1 MTKFWTPFLAPW
13 FILHDKMMLFMR
25 ISCGNFATNCSH
37 LTYLWQ
43 ATKCLLVKAANQIL
57 TVFSLQFFC
66 SEKFTKFYAF
76 FEVKAYKSKAP
87 ATVAIKVRQSRKY
100 CFKADVST
108 CFRLFFGR
116 NWRHQKDVSKLTDL

>member
-66 SEKFTKFYAF
+66 SEKFTKLPFL
-76 FEVKAYKSKAP
+76 EVKTYKSKAP
-87 ATVAIKVRQSRKY
+87 ATVAIKVSQSRNY
-100 CFKADVST
+100 FFKPNLT
-108 CFRLFFGR
+108 RFRLFFGR
-116 NWRHQKDVSKLTDL
+116 NWRHQKDVSKLTDLY